1 MKLSEL
7 RTGERGVIVKVNGH
21 GSFRKRIIEM
31 GFVKG
36 NKVKV
41 ILNAPLRDPIEYEII
56 GYKISLRREEAAK
69 IEVISETE
77 AKELLSAREL
87 LPALEAGDET
97 WLEREMGT
105 LAEERRKVIRVALV
119 GNPNCGKT
127 SLFNIAS
134 GSHEHVGNYSG
145 VTVDAKEGVF
155 EHGGYRFDIELSCSI
170 PTIWEFSSSHG
181 YSFGNGLYVGGGA
194 GFYAEC
200 LPDYET
206 LPTYYIPVFADVKY
220 NFCNTL
226 ASPYVSLKGGVD
238 FDVCNTGMN
247 ININPAIGLDISRYS
262 INFGYDMHHGVW
274 RHSKGTESHYFK
286 VAVGIT
292 I

>member
-1 MKLSEL
+1 MK
-7 RTGERGVIVKVNGH
+7 
-21 GSFRKRIIEM
+21 
-31 GFVKG
+31 
-36 NKVKV
+36 KVKALIIAAV
-41 ILNAPLRDPIEYEII
+41 MLACGSSLNAQ
-56 GYKISLRREEAAK
+56 
-69 IEVISETE
+69 SENDV
-77 AKELLSAREL
+77 KNL
-87 LPALEAGDET
+87 
-97 WLEREMGT
+97 
-105 LAEERRKVIRVALV
+105 
-119 GNPNCGKT
+119 
-127 SLFNIAS
+127 
-134 GSHEHVGNYSG
+134 NY
-145 VTVDAKEGVF
+145 DR
-155 EHGGYRFDIELSCSI
+155 GYRFDIELSCSI

-194 GFYAEC
+194 GFYAEF
-200 LPDYET
+200 LPDYKT
-206 LPTYYIPVFADVKY
+206 LPTYYIPVFADIKY

-286 VAVGIT
+286 IAVGIT